1 MKIAILGE
9 ALIDFKS
16 TGALAFQGFIGGS
29 SLNVAT
35 ATSRLGQATTFLT
48 QISSD
53 LFGASLREHM
63 TKNGIDTSH
72 VLQSDGHT
80 TLAFVEER
88 DGQAHFSFMNSRAAD
103 TMYDPQP
110 RPILPTNVKFMQ
122 FGSISLLT
130 DPTSTSITEIIGK
143 HRSSLN
149 HNVTVVFDPNC
160 RPALT
165 PDLEGYKRKLR
176 NWLRL
181 AHVVKVSDQDL
192 GWLEPDKALDDVAA
206 DWIAQGPSVVIIT
219 RGEHGSSLYRAG
231 HERLQVPTP
240 KVGVIDTV
248 GAGDTYTAGL
258 MVSLLEHGHE
268 RAEQLAAHSDETW
281 LEVMTF
287 AAQAA
292 AINCTRAGANPPT
305 RAEVSGF
312 HAS

>member
-88 DGQAHFSFMNSRAAD
+88 NGQAHFSFMNSRAAD

-110 RPILPTNVKFMQ
+110 RPILPNNLKFMQ

-130 DPTSTSITEIIGK
+130 DPTSSSITEIIGK

-206 DWIAQGPSVVIIT
+206 EWISQGPSVVIIT

-240 KVGVIDTV
+240 KVSVIDTV

-268 RAEQLAAHSDETW
+268 RAEQLAMHSDQTW
-281 LEVMTF
+281 LEVMQF

-312 HAS
+312 HAN

>member
-88 DGQAHFSFMNSRAAD
+88 NGQAHFSFMNSRAAD
-103 TMYDPQP
+103 TLYDPQP
-110 RPILPTNVKFMQ
+110 RPVLPNNLKFMQ

-130 DPTSTSITEIIGK
+130 DPTSSSITEIIGK

-192 GWLEPDKALDDVAA
+192 GWLEPDKPLDDVAA
-206 DWIAQGPSVVIIT
+206 EWIAQGPSVVIIT

-240 KVGVIDTV
+240 KVSVIDTV

-268 RAEQLAAHSDETW
+268 RAEQLATHSDQTW
-281 LEVMTF
+281 LEVMQF

-312 HAS
+312 HAN